1 MRAQIDRCTQGHEEE
16 LALRQTCQGDEHG
29 NTRFVPGSGWDEEHD
44 HKIFM
49 MQKKHHCAFEMI
61 REYGSILKV
70 IDLIQKWA
78 VKGI

>member
-1 MRAQIDRCTQGHEEE
+1 MKKNWRYGKHVKEM
-16 LALRQTCQGDEHG
+16 
-29 NTRFVPGSGWDEEHD
+29 NTEKRFVPGSGWDEEHD

-70 IDLIQKWA
+70 TDLIQKWA